1 LQDSFL
7 TIAHKRQTE
16 LKVKRSRFIA
26 TAIPISTRD
35 LAESEYQSLQKHFHD
50 ATHNCFAYQTG
61 LGAELSFR
69 YSDDGEPSGTAGKPI
84 YDTILSHEITNVLLV
99 VTRYYGGIKLGTG
112 GLARA
117 YRDSAS
123 QVLSES
129 EIIERLILQSFRI
142 IFEHEQTSVV
152 MKTISDFEIVPQGTS
167 YDDRVSM
174 ECAIRLSRYEPLC
187 RELVERSRGKISIEK
202 I

>member
-1 LQDSFL
+1 MQDSFF
-7 TIAHKRQTE
+7 TIARQRQTE

-26 TAIPISTRD
+26 TAIPVSTRES
-35 LAESEYQSLQKHFHD
+35 AESVYQSIQKRFHD

-61 LGAELSFR
+61 IGPEQSFR

-84 YDTILSHEITNVLLV
+84 YDAILSANITDVLLV
-99 VTRYYGGIKLGTG
+99 ATRYYGGIKLGTG

-117 YRDSAS
+117 YRDCAR

-129 EIIERLILQSFRI
+129 EIVERLILQRFRI
-142 IFEHEQTSVV
+142 IFEHDQTSIV
-152 MKTISDFEIVPQGTS
+152 MKTISDFEIAPGHTS
-167 YDDRVSM
+167 YGDKVSM
-174 ECAIRLSRYEPLC
+174 ECAIRLSGFEPLWS
-187 RELVERSRGKISIEK
+187 ELVERSRGKITVEK